1 MTERLPAIK
10 AKDLIRYLC
19 NQKGF
24 VIERIR
30 GSHYQL
36 RHPATSRRVTIPM
49 HRDEIKHGTLHEIM
63 ASTGLSAEELHDV

>member
-1 MTERLPAIK
+1 MSGRLPSIK

-30 GSHYQL
+30 GSHHQM
-36 RHPATSRRVTIPM
+36 RHPITGQRVTIPL
-49 HRDEIKHGTLHEIM
+49 HREELRRGTLHEIM
-63 ASTGLSAEELHDV
+63 LAAGITIDELREV